1 MTDCKYLAI
10 IFLVVVSCTLCFA
23 TNKRCFWV
31 IDAVDRENLSKV
43 ASVIGPGGQ
52 YFLRIRIKCD
62 NKVSGLM
69 HVDFNAIFVGQNMK
83 LTIKLSN
90 LKDNL
95 NRY

>member
-1 MTDCKYLAI
+1 
-10 IFLVVVSCTLCFA
+10 
-23 TNKRCFWV
+23 V